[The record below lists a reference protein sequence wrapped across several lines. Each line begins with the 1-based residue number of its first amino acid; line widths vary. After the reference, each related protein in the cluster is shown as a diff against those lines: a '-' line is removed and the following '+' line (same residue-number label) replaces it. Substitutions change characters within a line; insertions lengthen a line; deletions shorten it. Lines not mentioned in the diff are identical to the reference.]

1 MKNRYRCEMDRL
13 MPREEKLE
21 ELYAM
26 IEGGTDVKQVKW
38 ITRRA
43 VAAALVCIMLI
54 ATAAATAVP
63 AIWQALTGN
72 LGAFAPY
79 AQNIRGASCQD
90 QGIKVRVLSAL
101 SDDLWGKFYISV
113 QDVEEDRLDEYL
125 TPEGRL
131 QTGVAAPPES
141 EKSVSVFSMNSKF
154 DFVSYDPESKTA
166 LFSIDTLFFEDVRP
180 SGDARLSLT
189 GMTTRENYMDA
200 EMSCAAVTGEVLKSL
215 PLGAGDETIF
225 GPDEIKQFDLTEAIL
240 PANRVVL
247 APEQNPMPLE
257 GTEDMWISS
266 MGFAEDGR
274 FHIRLGFADGV
285 MLKRSEE
292 WPCMFFSELY
302 DGEPWY
308 GGTDGVWKLACYETL
323 VPGGIDIL
331 FPLIHVD
338 ALEALKACKANFY
351 GQFTR
356 PGIDIEGSWE
366 IDFQSEYFSSAVLD
380 WTGELAN
387 RKVTKVTLSPMSV
400 TMNSND
406 SGGFSGATLY
416 AVKRD
421 GSTVAAKP
429 GTGSY
434 SKVDK
439 TGAIMQEWDAYSTWK
454 FEEPVDTEEIVGLSL
469 LDEVIPVN

>member
-1 MKNRYRCEMDRL
+1 MKNRYRCEMDQL

-26 IEGGTDVKQVKW
+26 MEGETDMKQVKW
-38 ITRRA
+38 IGCRA
-43 VAAALVCIMLI
+43 VAVALVCFMLI

-79 AQNIRGASCQD
+79 AQNVRGATCED

-113 QDVEEDRLDEYL
+113 QDVEGDRLNEYL
-125 TPEGRL
+125 TLEGRL
-131 QTGVAAPPES
+131 QTGVAPPPES
-141 EKSVSVFSMNSKF
+141 DKPVSVFSMNSKF
-154 DFVSYDPESKTA
+154 DLVSYDPESRTA
-166 LFSIDTLFFEDVRP
+166 LLYVDALFFGDAQP
-180 SGDARLSLT
+180 SGNSLLTLT
-189 GMTTRENYMDA
+189 GMSTRESYMNA
-200 EMSCAAVTGEVLKSL
+200 ETSCAAVTSEMLKSL
-215 PLGAGDETIF
+215 PLGAGDETMF
-225 GPDEIKQFDLTEAIL
+225 GPDELDQFGLTEAIL

-285 MLKRSEE
+285 APKRTEE
-292 WPCMFFSELY
+292 WPCMFFSGLFDDDPEG
-302 DGEPWY
+302 D
-308 GGTDGVWKLACYETL
+308 WKSVCYETL
-323 VPGGIDIL
+323 VPGGMDIL
-331 FPLIHVD
+331 FPLVHVD
-338 ALEALKACKANFY
+338 DLEALKGCKANFY
-351 GQFTR
+351 GQYTR

-366 IDFQSEYFSSAVLD
+366 IDFRSEYFPSTVLD
-380 WTGELAN
+380 WTGELS
-387 RKVTKVTLSPMSV
+387 RRQISKVTLSPMSV

-406 SGGFSGATLY
+406 SGLFSTTTLY
-416 AVKRD
+416 AVRQD
-421 GSTVAAKP
+421 GTTVAAKP

-434 SKVDK
+434 DNIAYK
-439 TGAIMQEWDAYSTWK
+439 TGASEPVWDAYNTWK
-454 FEEPVDTEEIVGLSL
+454 FAEPVDLDEIVGLSL

>member
-1 MKNRYRCEMDRL
+1 MDQL

-26 IEGGTDVKQVKW
+26 MEGETDMKQAKW
-38 ITRRA
+38 IGRRA
-43 VAAALVCIMLI
+43 VAVALVCFMLI
-54 ATAAATAVP
+54 ATAAAAAVP
-63 AIWQALTGN
+63 AIWQALTGS

-79 AQNIRGASCQD
+79 SQNIRGASCQD

-101 SDDLWGKFYISV
+101 SDDLWGKFYLSV
-113 QDVEEDRLDEYL
+113 QDVEGDRLNEHL
-125 TPEGRL
+125 TLEGRL

-141 EKSVSVFSMNSKF
+141 DRSVSVFSRNSKF
-154 DFVSYDPESKTA
+154 DLVSYDPESKTA
-166 LFSIDTLFFEDVRP
+166 LLYVDTLFFGDAQP
-180 SGDARLSLT
+180 SGDARLILT
-189 GMTTRENYMDA
+189 GMTTRESYMNA
-200 EMSCAAVTGEVLKSL
+200 ETSCAAVTGEVLKSL
-215 PLGAGDETIF
+215 PLGNGDETIF
-225 GPDEIKQFDLTEAIL
+225 GPDEIKQFGLTEAIL

-257 GTEDMWISS
+257 GTKDMWISS
-266 MGFAEDGR
+266 MGFAEDGC

-285 MLKRSEE
+285 KPKRTEE
-292 WPCMFFSELY
+292 WPCMFFSDLY

-323 VPGGIDIL
+323 VPGGMDIL

-338 ALEALKACKANFY
+338 DLEALKACKANFY
-351 GQFTR
+351 GQYTR

-366 IDFQSEYFSSAVLD
+366 IGFQSEYFPSTVLD

-387 RKVTKVTLSPMSV
+387 RKVTKVTLSPLSV

-406 SGGFSGATLY
+406 SGLSSTATLY

-421 GSTVAAKP
+421 GTTVAAKP
-429 GTGSY
+429 GTSSY
-434 SKVDK
+434 SKIDK
-439 TGAIMQEWDAYSTWK
+439 TGATLPEWNGYSTWK

-469 LDEVIPVN
+469 MGEVIPVN

>member
-1 MKNRYRCEMDRL
+1 

-26 IEGGTDVKQVKW
+26 MEGETDMKQVKW
-38 ITRRA
+38 IGCRA
-43 VAAALVCIMLI
+43 VAVALVCFMLI

-79 AQNIRGASCQD
+79 AQNVRGATCED
-90 QGIKVRVLSAL
+90 QGVKVRVLSAL

-113 QDVEEDRLDEYL
+113 QDVEGDRLNEYL
-125 TPEGRL
+125 TLEGRL
-131 QTGVAAPPES
+131 QTGEVPSES
-141 EKSVSVFSMNSKF
+141 ASSVSVFSMNSKF
-154 DFVSYDPESKTA
+154 DLVSYDPESKTA
-166 LFSIDTLFFEDVRP
+166 LLYVDALFFGDAQP
-180 SGDARLSLT
+180 SGDARLTLT
-189 GMTTRENYMDA
+189 GMTTREGTMDT
-200 EMSCAAVTGEVLKSL
+200 EKSCTAVTGEVLKSL
-215 PLGAGDETIF
+215 PLEDGDETIF
-225 GPDEIKQFDLTEAIL
+225 GPREIAQFDLTEAIL

-266 MGFAEDGR
+266 MGFAEDGC

-285 MLKRSEE
+285 MSKRGEE
-292 WPCMFFSELY
+292 GLSMFYSDLY

-308 GGTDGVWKLACYETL
+308 GGADGVWKCVCYETL
-323 VPGGIDIL
+323 VPGGMDIL
-331 FPLIHVD
+331 FPLVHVD
-338 ALEALKACKANFY
+338 DLEALKGCKANFY
-351 GQFTR
+351 GQYTR

-366 IDFQSEYFSSAVLD
+366 IDFRSEYFPSTVLD
-380 WTGELAN
+380 WTGELAG
-387 RKVTKVTLSPMSV
+387 RQVTRVTLSPMSV

-406 SGGFSGATLY
+406 SGLFSTTTLY
-416 AVKRD
+416 AVRQD
-421 GSTVAAKP
+421 GTTVAAKP

-434 SKVDK
+434 DNIAYK
-439 TGAIMQEWDAYSTWK
+439 TGASEPVWDAYNTWK
-454 FEEPVDTEEIVGLSL
+454 FAEPVDLDEIVGLSL